1 MSCLT
6 SFKEGKTDELKK
18 EKIEIEVGG
27 GIIIIKMPF
36 DDDDDDD
43 LKFVISKIDDKSW
56 KVKKYS
62 CNIKERKEKLD
73 VEVTLGVDK
82 PKTISND
89 EKEIKEKEASPLKEL
104 DGSQQNFKLNELM
117 IKEGLEKYYG
127 FKF

>member
-1 MSCLT
+1 
-6 SFKEGKTDELKK
+6 
-18 EKIEIEVGG
+18 
-27 GIIIIKMPF
+27 MPF
-36 DDDDDDD
+36 DDDDD
-43 LKFVISKIDDKSW
+43 LKFVISKIDDESW

-73 VEVTLGVDK
+73 VEVTLGVGK

-104 DGSQQNFKLNELM
+104 DGLQLNELM
-117 IKEGLEKYYG
+117 IKEGLEKY